1 MGVVQ
6 QRLRCGLLVGGS
18 LAQGGQV
25 CSLQL
30 VVKNGAQ
37 AGRQQSSQVLAAA
50 CCWSRLAHGSFMP
63 ASQPPCNLPATSP
76 HACRVSPIP
85 LQPSSIHACPQDF
98 TILVLLGAGCLSLGL
113 ELLVNRKA
121 GGESSW
127 IEGASI
133 LAAGAGAC

>member
-1 MGVVQ
+1 MGASG
-6 QRLRCGLLVGGS
+6 CNS
-18 LAQGGQV
+18 NLALNSPQPPP
-25 CSLQL
+25 
-30 VVKNGAQ
+30 
-37 AGRQQSSQVLAAA
+37 
-50 CCWSRLAHGSFMP
+50 MP
-63 ASQPPCNLPATSP
+63 AESHPPLYNLLPWSFA
-76 HACRVSPIP
+76 
-85 LQPSSIHACPQDF
+85 LQDF